1 MLESGLPELSDH
13 SESLNSREDLEEGF
27 HVVYNIEGLSEK
39 SVGQ

>member
-13 SESLNSREDLEEGF
+13 SESLNSRKDLEEGF
-27 HVVYNIEGLSEK
+27 HAVLSTEELSEM